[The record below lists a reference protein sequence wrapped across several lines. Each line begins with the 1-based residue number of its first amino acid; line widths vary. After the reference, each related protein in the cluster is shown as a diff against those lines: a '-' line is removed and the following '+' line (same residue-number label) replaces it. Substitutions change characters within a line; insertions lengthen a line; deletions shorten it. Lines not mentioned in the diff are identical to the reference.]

1 MRKKRCECVCV
12 VFVSRLTVSF
22 LFVSAKISAP
32 NVYVLA
38 VVGLRCSDIYSVH
51 SGG

>member
-22 LFVSAKISAP
+22 LFFSAKISAP